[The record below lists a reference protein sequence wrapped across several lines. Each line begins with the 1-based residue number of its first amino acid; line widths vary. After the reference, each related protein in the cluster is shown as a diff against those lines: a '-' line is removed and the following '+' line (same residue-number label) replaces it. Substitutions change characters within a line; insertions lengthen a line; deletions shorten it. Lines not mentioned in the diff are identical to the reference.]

1 MCFTVRTVC
10 IYMWSMFMLPP
21 ISILSKSVT
30 KSLTVRTVHGHVAGV
45 YTAVHPKTCVKC
57 DRKCYSKGSLQ
68 RHEANVLLLFILVH
82 VHFVH
87 DQLVVSRESVL
98 ENRRF
103 EYKVANP

>member
-21 ISILSKSVT
+21 IPILSKSVT
-30 KSLTVRTVHGHVAGV
+30 KSLTVRTVQGHVAGV

-68 RHEANVLLLFILVH
+68 RHEANV
-82 VHFVH
+82 H